1 MTRMKHFIMNYNLDE
16 AAYDGNIGFEEM
28 VMFYQKADKTEITK
42 LERLIANDDWKSF
55 KDLIQRVT
63 GVRLKG

>member
-1 MTRMKHFIMNYNLDE
+1 MKHFIMNYNLDE

-42 LERLIANDDWKSF
+42 LEKLIANDDWDSF